1 MAIYKYKDFTYSQEE
16 IDDKIN
22 SSDISLEDF
31 LVKNDIQKIEEEKE
45 VVEASSPVV
54 EEDFQTDTAIGAD
67 VVSTDVP
74 ALDTNTE
81 LDSVDIS
88 LELPETSVDPNN
100 IMSKK
105 RFDELILE
113 GDDAE
118 EDLTSNLNQLLKSQG
133 TGIKIEEAAGGRD
146 QIILTNIETGEK
158 SEPITLPSGYN
169 KDKFDKNERIKSEI
183 DENAYETIMQFINNQ
198 PKTDPYVGSVYR
210 STGMQ
215 PENYFKIDRSSR
227 MMSDVILNSSQMNNI
242 ANIAGENYLKAFKN
256 PSIAGLQLGKN
267 ADRAA
272 SRNYTKEQRHKIQD
286 WAYEQT
292 KITSGIDFTK
302 QDFMEL
308 YGDGENLLQRARFQQ
323 DNSNNL
329 DNLKQYDKK
338 TMAAFIANNTRIRLK
353 KESKAINILAENKSS
368 IYESEDK
375 IKILNQRILEG
386 PSDDV
391 KDEQIW
397 LNSINDEISLE
408 EENIKTSTS
417 NIEAAAVE
425 EATDYAKSQQRT
437 IMSAGN
443 IPQTIGYNEA
453 YAQKYKELTDPN
465 YLNGESPETRRVKR
479 LQDES
484 SYFNA
489 GFDSVSESGL
499 FQYILALQATNPGM
513 TDREAAQVFQKT
525 KYREKADVIN
535 DARNSMIKFSIVKPS
550 GGNTSET
557 KKYLKRI
564 NLLSK
569 SNATEKDGV
578 YEISVFDAK
587 QQIGLNF
594 SDLSYD
600 TLGTRRFEIS
610 KEDENAMLA
619 FEHDSDVINGEL
631 AALFETIDL
640 NKNVKNIKKD
650 SLARVFFQSAKIAT
664 GDFLGVETDYIGN
677 KQKLATIN
685 RNNEDYNVQY
695 AQSISRGEMPAATFT
710 SEQVNSLKT
719 TFGEDFAEM
728 AGGFTPLFAQIMAL
742 SAATGGVMN
751 LVGAAKWIK
760 GALDSGSTFQKLS
773 AYMATGAI
781 EEMKMQFL
789 DFPTGTGFVFG
800 TSGTLVRNVTLGS
813 ITGRPG
819 LNVLNPFFE
828 KFAKPAVSGVAA
840 SEVATVLEKVGEDLM
855 GDAEFKQQFDR
866 LYGDYSEVQ
875 KRLLLNGLLFASTGA
890 VHLKST
896 DFMGTNSKV
905 KLKNDLLMKANDILI
920 DYKNIPDGK
929 RQLKIKDIS
938 ELTTSELNKYTA
950 LRQSASNL
958 EALIAQTKVEPK
970 FDLDSPTINQDIQN
984 ARTNSIVESIKASG
998 VPKEIL
1004 NSVETK
1010 VLDSKSGR
1018 LIDEFGKEVPA
1029 RIVEGKNGKWE
1040 ILLNKELIKKQTE
1053 NGTISGVNELLNHEF
1068 AHLITETHFK
1078 NIPNAKA
1085 KFTQNTLKSLRGL
1098 NINDLGFDPVLLE
1111 KWIGKKY
1118 IGKDGKVNPELE
1130 GKEGLAFAVQFLS
1143 RPEAY
1148 YALKSPTMVKEI
1160 INEIQAIFKVNEYS
1174 GSPPKKAKELA
1185 SFMTSVL
1192 RGSYKNPDAMVK
1204 ALGVDVNKLG
1214 EEDINF
1220 VRNGKDVGLVVQKD
1234 SKSLAAYEKFVSD
1247 KNLNISNKNT
1257 DIENRILQITNNK
1270 PNERLKDLSEKD
1282 QIIFKKELEE
1292 NNKGAL
1298 GVQIRTAIANARSIN
1313 LESAKKVSEADLE
1326 AGFNKEFAD
1335 LLNNYKPL
1343 VKGKDGVVKRI
1354 PFGAYMSGNLFK
1366 RYGDILEANKPDSNV
1381 RITEENM
1388 TIIDRQ
1394 AIENSMD
1401 TVVETGIDSQVVV
1414 GGRLVDRP
1422 SNVVEKINVLDGTK
1436 NNPTVERKGK
1446 PENEIRPGVF
1456 IKPEFKE
1463 VYDQQVMEYLGLVL
1477 NPKNPTTYKQIT
1489 DLSKPFLGRFAG
1501 KMMGVD
1507 GVKASTPNSN
1517 LSQAEANKI
1526 QRFFSNP
1533 ANLKYTIK
1541 ILQEANVPLKGVNG
1555 ETIFNP
1561 GAPTGIPNNVRDL
1574 FYEKGKRVGNNYQ
1587 YRMKKNIALKDIY
1600 EAIGIEFNIK
1610 SKSFTTRV
1618 PDSQTL
1624 KGLFRMLAMAQG
1636 NKFARMG
1643 AEKIGLN
1650 NTIIDSMGEG
1660 RSKFMDAKS
1669 IESLKGVKRVLKEEN
1684 LKNGIKVTDIVDA
1697 INDSDLKSQ
1706 DKDYLIDQV
1715 PEVFM
1720 KLAEKKAAKELFAD
1734 KEALILENSDFTKEE
1749 FEAMKK
1755 VAAESNA
1762 LIAKKLGLNP
1772 KNTSYSELNKSP
1784 LKQKLFQNYMK
1795 KVLKKMGK
1803 LQGLDKAQVNAII
1816 RTMGIGSKSNMELTM
1831 VNGKLKYTN
1840 FKKGSEKTGGGN
1852 EVFINDYVGPGAFKS
1867 GRKLTK
1873 KEIAKR
1879 QALFIPAWGEFKQK
1893 ITKKQIELKKKYGDN
1908 ILKRSEELN
1917 AYSYGLLTKKGF
1929 KKGVDGKFL
1938 LKNGEKVPFTYAETA
1953 AANQAVAKDFIMS
1966 MYDVYAA
1973 AKPGKAKT
1981 MAKEMML
1988 LSFGQQ
1994 TNIATGLIKSLY
2006 KVESIALE
2014 GSKQIEYTDKKGNL
2028 KKTPANHIEHALQL
2042 LNFTDFMFQ
2051 PGGFKSRKAFQKK
2064 LDFFVDV
2071 VAKQHVI
2078 KKELASFNDAGA
2090 KGTTSY
2096 SPTIGETATGGTD
2109 FTSNV
2114 FSTLSQMKNQVMLT
2128 EPGMKPISLAEQIAS
2143 TIPASQ
2149 KATVLTELQTL
2160 INSKPE
2166 NVTSETILLA
2176 NSLNKKTIKTK
2187 REVDEN
2193 NFELIKLANE
2203 KLPSNSTTS
2212 EVLDVLKN
2220 KDIEISKDIKSSF
2233 DSKDLSG
2240 ELNAIIREG
2249 SSEIRNYSSAK
2260 ARLLGQKVKD
2270 DIWIPSSAEDFKGLI
2285 YRTLGKEKLGE
2296 NQFAWYK
2303 ENLIDP
2309 LNKAENL
2316 MAIDATHARASFE
2329 GLKKQ
2334 LKNVPKQLKK
2344 DSSIKG
2350 ITNENA
2356 IRIYNWARQGME
2368 VPGLSKKDLKE
2379 VEKYVDANP
2388 EFVAFSDKLI
2398 EIGKGDGYPPPTE
2411 MWLTG
2416 TMGTD
2421 LRSGLSTVKRGKYLE
2436 ATGFTNNID
2445 KIYSKQN
2452 LNNLEAK
2459 YGTKYRT
2466 ALENMIARIK
2476 SGSNRKPSKNAWENN
2491 LADWLNGAN
2500 AVTMSLNSK
2509 SGVMQLTSSINFLNM
2524 SDNNPLMAG
2533 KAIANIPS
2541 YAAAVKKIWQSDY
2554 LQRRMGGD
2562 KIDVSQNE
2570 VAEAAKSNGVKGLT
2584 NLILQ
2589 KGYIVTRAADA
2600 AAIASGGAT
2609 FLINRTNTYY
2619 KKIFKSLK
2627 EEITSP
2633 EGKDFLSSIETRIK
2647 ANKRLRD
2654 IKDWKDQ
2661 KNKDLVLKEAERM
2674 AFEDFRLISEQT
2686 QQSAATSMISSE
2698 QASISGRAILAFNN
2712 TPAQYTRITKRA
2724 VEDLMAG
2731 RGNKGEH
2738 IRKIIYYSV
2747 AQNLLFNGMSNAMFG
2762 DIWETDEQAA
2772 NPNVQKRKQ
2781 DRNIRTVNGMLDTM
2795 LRGSGIKGAALST
2808 LKNMLI
2814 KVYNENKEKRPDYA
2828 EVALEALDFVPSLD
2842 TKIRKLRKA
2851 GNAISWNYK
2860 DIKKLGLMDS
2870 KNPAYLASS
2879 NIISAATNLPAD
2891 RLLMKFNNMRAVM
2904 TEDMEGWQKVAR
2916 ALGWSEYAAGPYKD
2930 FKKSRSSS
2938 KKSGFED
2945 SFDFS
2950 SDFNSGN
2957 DDFNSDFN

>member
-1 MAIYKYKDFTYSQEE
+1 MAVYKYKDFTYSQEE
-16 IDDKIN
+16 MDEKVN
-22 SSDISLEDF
+22 SLESSLDDY
-31 LVKNDIQKIEEEKE
+31 LIKHPEITIEEEE
-45 VVEASSPVV
+45 VVEASSPVI
-54 EEDFQTDTAIGAD
+54 EEDFQTDITASAD

-81 LDSVDIS
+81 LDLVDIS
-88 LELPETSVDPNN
+88 LESPEISVDPNN

-118 EDLTSNLNQLLKSQG
+118 EDLTSNLNQLLKGQA
-133 TGIKIEEAAGGRD
+133 TGIKVEEAAPGKD

-169 KDKFDKNERIKSEI
+169 NKRSNFKSKI

-198 PKTDPYVGSVYR
+198 PKTDPYVGSVYS

-215 PENYFKIDRSSR
+215 PEDYFKIDRSSR
-227 MMSDVILNSSQMNNI
+227 MMSNVILNSSQMNLI
-242 ANIAGENYLKAFKN
+242 ANTAAEKYIEAFKN

-272 SRNYTKEQRHKIQD
+272 SRNYTIEQRRKIQD

-292 KITSGIDFTK
+292 KIVSQIDFTK

-338 TMAAFIANNTRIRLK
+338 TMDAFIANNTKIRLK
-353 KESKAINILAENKSS
+353 NESKAINILAENKSS

-408 EENIKTSTS
+408 QENIKTSTS

-425 EATDYAKSQQRT
+425 EATDYARSQSRT
-437 IMSAGN
+437 IMSVGN
-443 IPQTIGYNEA
+443 IPQTIGFKEA
-453 YAQKYKELTDPN
+453 YDQKYKELTDPN

-479 LQDES
+479 LQNES
-484 SYFNA
+484 SYYNA

-499 FQYILALQATNPGM
+499 LQYMLALQATNPGM

-550 GGNTSET
+550 GGNASET

-619 FEHDSDVINGEL
+619 FEHDSDVIDGEL

-650 SLARVFFQSAKIAT
+650 SKARIFFQSAKIAT

-677 KQKLATIN
+677 KQKLAIIN
-685 RNNEDYNVQY
+685 RNNEDYNLKY

-710 SEQVNSLKT
+710 SEQINNLKT
-719 TFGEDFAEM
+719 TFSEDFAEM

-789 DFPTGTGFVFG
+789 EFPTGTGFVFG
-800 TSGTLVRNVTLGS
+800 TSGTLIRNVTLGS

-828 KFAKPAVSGVAA
+828 KFVKPAVSGVAA
-840 SEVATVLEKVGEDLM
+840 SEVATVLEKAAEDLM
-855 GDAEFKQQFDR
+855 GNAEFKQEFDK
-866 LYGDYSEVQ
+866 LYGDYSETQ
-875 KRLLLNGLLFASTGA
+875 KRLLLNGLLFASTGP

-896 DFMGTNSKV
+896 DFMGTNSKI

-938 ELTTSELNKYTA
+938 ELTKSELNKYTA

-970 FDLDSPTINQDIQN
+970 FNLDSPTINQDIQN

-1018 LIDEFGKEVPA
+1018 LIDEFGNEVPA
-1029 RIVEGKNGKWE
+1029 RIVEGKKGKWE

-1078 NIPNAKA
+1078 NIQVKGGNARA
-1085 KFTQNTLKSLRGL
+1085 KFTKNTLKSLRGL
-1098 NINDLGFDPVLLE
+1098 NMNDLGFDPVLLE
-1111 KWIGKKY
+1111 KWIGKNY

-1160 INEIQAIFKVNEYS
+1160 INEIQDIFKINKYS

-1192 RGSYKNPDAMVK
+1192 RGSYKNPAEMVK
-1204 ALGVDVNKLG
+1204 ALGMDVNKLG

-1247 KNLNISNKNT
+1247 KNLNISNRNT
-1257 DIENRILQITNNK
+1257 DIENRILKITNNK
-1270 PNERLKDLSEKD
+1270 PDVRLKDLSKED

-1292 NNKGAL
+1292 NNKGVL
-1298 GVQIRTAIANARSIN
+1298 GVQIRIAIANARNIN

-1343 VKGKDGVVKRI
+1343 VKGKDGVVKKI
-1354 PFGAYMSGNLFK
+1354 PFGAYMSSNLSK
-1366 RYGDILEANKPDSNV
+1366 RYGAILEANKPDSNV

-1517 LSQAEANKI
+1517 LSKAEANKI
-1526 QRFFSNP
+1526 QRFFANP

-1587 YRMKKNIALKDIY
+1587 YKMKKNIALKDIY

-1610 SKSFTTRV
+1610 SKSFTTRA
-1618 PDSQTL
+1618 PKSQTL

-1669 IESLKGVKRVLKEEN
+1669 IESLKGVRKVLKEEN
-1684 LKNGIKVTDIVDA
+1684 LKNGITANDIVNA
-1697 INDSDLKSQ
+1697 VNDSDLKIET
-1706 DKDYLIDQV
+1706 KEYIIDQV
-1715 PEVFM
+1715 PETLM
-1720 KLAEKKAAKELFAD
+1720 KLAAK
-1734 KEALILENSDFTKEE
+1734 KEAKKLFEDYEKLRVEESGGLTLEEIESTDKISEKNLKAVGKKYGLDLKNISYGEMKTNSVLRESWKGFTKDVISRMGLFEGMSKSQVDSFITTLGVGSKSLKVVDPVTGIATYTNKGKAGNEAFINEYFGEGTFKSGKKLSEE
-1749 FEAMKK
+1749 QI
-1755 VAAESNA
+1755 AERDAFFIPSWD
-1762 LIAKKLGLNP
+1762 IAKKKITAEQNRLKETNLSNREKRSILNDFSYNLLASKKINP
-1772 KNTSYSELNKSP
+1772 K
-1784 LKQKLFQNYMK
+1784 
-1795 KVLKKMGK
+1795 
-1803 LQGLDKAQVNAII
+1803 
-1816 RTMGIGSKSNMELTM
+1816 
-1831 VNGKLKYTN
+1831 
-1840 FKKGSEKTGGGN
+1840 
-1852 EVFINDYVGPGAFKS
+1852 
-1867 GRKLTK
+1867 TK
-1873 KEIAKR
+1873 KR
-1879 QALFIPAWGEFKQK
+1879 Y
-1893 ITKKQIELKKKYGDN
+1893 TY
-1908 ILKRSEELN
+1908 EE
-1917 AYSYGLLTKKGF
+1917 TIK
-1929 KKGVDGKFL
+1929 
-1938 LKNGEKVPFTYAETA
+1938 
-1953 AANQAVAKDFIMS
+1953 ANRAVAKDYIMS
-1966 MYDVYAA
+1966 MYDVIS
-1973 AKPGKAKT
+1973 KAKT
-1981 MAKEMML
+1981 PKEKKAAQELMVM
-1988 LSFGQQ
+1988 SMGMQ
-1994 TNIATGLIKSLY
+1994 TNIAKGLIKSLY
-2006 KVESIALE
+2006 KVEGITLE
-2014 GSKQIEYTDKKGNL
+2014 GSPLVQAKTKTGELKFDKNGK
-2028 KKTPANHIEHALQL
+2028 PVMMPENHWEHAMQL
-2042 LNFTDFMFQ
+2042 LNFTDFTIGAMM
-2051 PGGFKSRKAFQKK
+2051 KSKNRNVFERKFDRLMKNANQYF
-2064 LDFFVDV
+2064 
-2071 VAKQHVI
+2071 I
-2078 KKELASFNDAGA
+2078 KKSLQQFNDS
-2090 KGTTSY
+2090 KGQ
-2096 SPTIGETATGGTD
+2096 GGPAA
-2109 FTSNV
+2109 
-2114 FSTLSQMKNQVMLT
+2114 FSTLFQDGKAKIDSDFTKNVFKTFNEMKDITLLR

-2149 KATVLTELQTL
+2149 KATVLTELQAKIKKEGYGSSENVL
-2160 INSKPE
+2160 FENALKPE
-2166 NVTSETILLA
+2166 
-2176 NSLNKKTIKTK
+2176 TIKETK
-2187 REVDEN
+2187 IVNNN

-2203 KLPSNSTTS
+2203 GTGVAKGADLPYNTS
-2212 EVLDVLKN
+2212 ATEVLNVLKN

-2240 ELNAIIREG
+2240 ELNTIIRGG

-2260 ARLLGQKVKD
+2260 AALLGKKIKD

-2285 YRTLGKEKLGE
+2285 YRTLSKGKLGE
-2296 NQFAWYK
+2296 NQFNWYK

-2309 LNKAENL
+2309 LNRAENL
-2316 MAIDATHARASFE
+2316 MAVDRTHVRSSFE

-2334 LKNVPKQLKK
+2334 FKNIPKELKK
-2344 DSSIKG
+2344 ESSIKG

-2356 IRIYNWARQGME
+2356 IRIYNWTRQGME
-2368 VPGLSKKDLKE
+2368 IPGLSKKDLKE

-2398 EIGKGDGYPPPTE
+2398 EIAKGDGYPPPTE
-2411 MWLTG
+2411 TWLTG

-2421 LRSGLSTVKRGKYLE
+2421 LRSGLSTVKRAKYLN

-2445 KIYSKQN
+2445 QIYSKQN

-2459 YGTKYRT
+2459 YGTKYRV
-2466 ALENMIARIK
+2466 ALENMITRIK

-2500 AVTMSLNSK
+2500 AVTMALNMK
-2509 SGVMQLTSSINFLNM
+2509 SGIMQLTSSINYLNA
-2524 SDNNPLMAG
+2524 SDNNPIAAG
-2533 KAIANIPS
+2533 MVIGNLPVYS
-2541 YAAAVKKIWQSDY
+2541 AAVKRIWQSDY
-2554 LQRRMGGD
+2554 LRDRMGGD
-2562 KIDVSQNE
+2562 KVDVSQNE
-2570 VAEAAKSNGVKGLT
+2570 VAEAAKTGGVKGLT

-2609 FLINRTNTYY
+2609 FLVNRTKTY
-2619 KKIFKSLK
+2619 KKQGMS
-2627 EEITSP
+2627 E
-2633 EGKDFLSSIETRIK
+2633 
-2647 ANKRLRD
+2647 
-2654 IKDWKDQ
+2654 
-2661 KNKDLVLKEAERM
+2661 KEAGDK

-2731 RGNKGEH
+2731 RGNKGEN

-2762 DIWETDEQAA
+2762 DIWETDQQAA
-2772 NPNVQKRKQ
+2772 NPAVQKRKQ

-2795 LRGSGIKGAALST
+2795 LRGSGIKGAAVST

-2814 KVYNENKEKRPDYA
+2814 KVYNENKKSRPEYA
-2828 EVALEALDFVPSLD
+2828 NVALEALDFVPSLD
-2842 TKIRKLRKA
+2842 TKIRKLRAA
-2851 GNAISWNYK
+2851 GNEISWNYK

-2879 NIISAATNLPAD
+2879 NVISAATNFPAD

-2904 TEDMEGWQKVAR
+2904 TEDMEGWQKISR
-2916 ALGWSEYAAGPYKD
+2916 ALGWSEYAVGPYKD
-2930 FKKSRSSS
+2930 FKKSRSS

>member
-16 IDDKIN
+16 IEEKVDTL
-22 SSDISLEDF
+22 DISFEDY
-31 LVKNDIQKIEEEKE
+31 LIKNDIKKVEEE

-54 EEDFQTDTAIGAD
+54 EEDFQTDTAVSAD
-67 VVSTDVP
+67 VVSIDVP

-81 LDSVDIS
+81 LESVDIS
-88 LELPETSVDPNN
+88 LESPEISVDPNN

-118 EDLTSNLNQLLKSQG
+118 EDLTSNLNQLLKGQA
-133 TGIKIEEAAGGRD
+133 TGIKVEEAAGGRD

-169 KDKFDKNERIKSEI
+169 KNKFDGNKRIKNEI
-183 DENAYETIMQFINNQ
+183 DENAYETVMQFINNQ

-227 MMSDVILNSSQMNNI
+227 MMSDVILNSSQMNLI
-242 ANIAGENYLKAFKN
+242 ANTAAEKYIEAFKN

-272 SRNYTKEQRHKIQD
+272 SRNYTTEQRRKIQD

-292 KITSGIDFTK
+292 KIVSQIDFTK

-308 YGDGENLLQRARFQQ
+308 YGDGENLLQTSRLQQ
-323 DNSNNL
+323 DHSNNL

-338 TMAAFIANNTRIRLK
+338 TMDAFIANNTEIRLK
-353 KESKAINILAENKSS
+353 NESKAINILAENKSS

-375 IKILNQRILEG
+375 IKILNQRISEG

-484 SYFNA
+484 SYYNA

-550 GGNTSET
+550 GGNASET

-569 SNATEKDGV
+569 SNATEKDGM

-619 FEHDSDVINGEL
+619 FEHDSDVIDGEL

-650 SLARVFFQSAKIAT
+650 SKARVFFQSAKIAT

-710 SEQVNSLKT
+710 SEQINNLKT

-855 GDAEFKQQFDR
+855 GDAEFKQEFDR

-896 DFMGTNSKV
+896 DFMGTNSKI

-1029 RIVEGKNGKWE
+1029 RIVEGKDGKWE

-1053 NGTISGVNELLNHEF
+1053 NGTISGVNELLNHEY

-1160 INEIQAIFKVNEYS
+1160 INEIQDIFKINKYS

-1192 RGSYKNPDAMVK
+1192 RGSYKNPAEMVK
-1204 ALGVDVNKLG
+1204 ALGMDVNKLG

-1257 DIENRILQITNNK
+1257 DIENRILKITNNK
-1270 PNERLKDLSEKD
+1270 PNVRLKDLSEKD

-1298 GVQIRTAIANARSIN
+1298 GVQIRTAIANARNIN

-1343 VKGKDGVVKRI
+1343 VKGKDGVVKKI

-1366 RYGDILEANKPDSNV
+1366 RYGAILEANKPDSNV
-1381 RITEENM
+1381 RITDENM

-1507 GVKASTPNSN
+1507 GVKASTPNRN

-1587 YRMKKNIALKDIY
+1587 YQMKKNIALKDIY
-1600 EAIGIEFNIK
+1600 KAIGIEFNIK

-1669 IESLKGVKRVLKEEN
+1669 IESLKGVRKVLKEEN
-1684 LKNGIKVTDIVDA
+1684 LKNGITANDIVNA
-1697 INDSDLKSQ
+1697 VNDSDLKIET
-1706 DKDYLIDQV
+1706 KEYIIDQV
-1715 PEVFM
+1715 PETLM
-1720 KLAEKKAAKELFAD
+1720 KLAAK
-1734 KEALILENSDFTKEE
+1734 KEAKKLFEDYEKLRIEESGGLTLEEIESTDKISEKNLKAVGKKYGLDLKNISYGEMKTNSVLRESWKGFTKDVISKMGLFEGMSKSQVDSFITTLGVGSKSLKVVDPVTGITTYTNKGKAGNEAFINEYFGEGTYKSGKKLSEE
-1749 FEAMKK
+1749 QI
-1755 VAAESNA
+1755 AERDAFFIPSWD
-1762 LIAKKLGLNP
+1762 IAKKKITAEQNRLKETNLSNREKRSILNDFSYNLLASKKINP
-1772 KNTSYSELNKSP
+1772 K
-1784 LKQKLFQNYMK
+1784 
-1795 KVLKKMGK
+1795 
-1803 LQGLDKAQVNAII
+1803 
-1816 RTMGIGSKSNMELTM
+1816 
-1831 VNGKLKYTN
+1831 
-1840 FKKGSEKTGGGN
+1840 
-1852 EVFINDYVGPGAFKS
+1852 
-1867 GRKLTK
+1867 TK
-1873 KEIAKR
+1873 KRYTYE
-1879 QALFIPAWGEFKQK
+1879 E
-1893 ITKKQIELKKKYGDN
+1893 TIE
-1908 ILKRSEELN
+1908 
-1917 AYSYGLLTKKGF
+1917 
-1929 KKGVDGKFL
+1929 
-1938 LKNGEKVPFTYAETA
+1938 
-1953 AANQAVAKDFIMS
+1953 ANRAVAKDYIMS
-1966 MYDVYAA
+1966 MYDVIS
-1973 AKPGKAKT
+1973 KAKT
-1981 MAKEMML
+1981 PKEKKAAQELMVM
-1988 LSFGQQ
+1988 SMGMQ
-1994 TNIATGLIKSLY
+1994 TNIAKGLIKSLY
-2006 KVESIALE
+2006 KVEGITLE
-2014 GSKQIEYTDKKGNL
+2014 GSPLVQAKTKTGELKFDKNGK
-2028 KKTPANHIEHALQL
+2028 PVMMPENHWEHAMQL
-2042 LNFTDFMFQ
+2042 LNFTDFTIGAMM
-2051 PGGFKSRKAFQKK
+2051 KSKNRNVFERKFDRLMKNANQYF
-2064 LDFFVDV
+2064 
-2071 VAKQHVI
+2071 I
-2078 KKELASFNDAGA
+2078 KKSLQQFNDS
-2090 KGTTSY
+2090 KGQ
-2096 SPTIGETATGGTD
+2096 GGPAA
-2109 FTSNV
+2109 
-2114 FSTLSQMKNQVMLT
+2114 FSTLFQDGKAKIDSDFTKNVFKTFNEMKDITLLR
-2128 EPGMKPISLAEQIAS
+2128 EPGLESISLAEKIAS
-2143 TIPASQ
+2143 TIPSNQ
-2149 KATVLTELQTL
+2149 TATVLTELQTL
-2160 INSKPE
+2160 IKLKPE
-2166 NVTSETILLA
+2166 EVTSETILLE
-2176 NSLNKKTIKTK
+2176 NSLNKPTIQAKK
-2187 REVDEN
+2187 EVDIN

-2203 KLPSNSTTS
+2203 KLPSNSTTP
-2212 EVLDVLKN
+2212 EILRVLKEKDN
-2220 KDIEISKDIKSSF
+2220 KIAEEIKQSN
-2233 DSKDLSG
+2233 DSKDLSV
-2240 ELNAIIREG
+2240 ELNKIIRNG
-2249 SSEIRNYSSAK
+2249 STEVRNYSSAQ
-2260 ARLLGQKVKD
+2260 AALLGKKIKD

-2285 YRTLGKEKLGE
+2285 YRTLGKGKEGE
-2296 NQFAWYK
+2296 QQFAWYK

-2316 MAIDATHARASFE
+2316 ASVDTRNIE
-2329 GLKKQ
+2329 KSWLGLKKQ
-2334 LKNVPKQLKK
+2334 LKNVPKQLRKNS
-2344 DSSIKG
+2344 DVKG
-2350 ITNENA
+2350 FTNENA

-2368 VPGLSKKDLKE
+2368 VPGLSKQNLKD
-2379 VEKYVDANP
+2379 VINYVDANP

-2398 EIGKGDGYPPPTE
+2398 EMAKGDGYPPPTE

-2421 LRSGLSTVKRGKYLE
+2421 LRSGLGSVKRAKYLE

-2445 KIYSKQN
+2445 QIYSKQN

-2459 YGTKYRT
+2459 YGTKYRV
-2466 ALENMIARIK
+2466 ALENMITRIK
-2476 SGSNRKPSKNAWENN
+2476 SGRNRKPSKNEWENRM
-2491 LADWLNGAN
+2491 ADWLNGAN
-2500 AVTMSLNSK
+2500 AVTMSLNVK
-2509 SGVMQLTSSINFLNM
+2509 SGVMQMTSSINYLNA
-2524 SDNNPLMAG
+2524 SDNNPIAAG
-2533 KAIANIPS
+2533 MVIGNLPVYS
-2541 YAAAVKKIWQSDY
+2541 AAVRKIWKSDY
-2554 LQRRMGGD
+2554 LQDRMGGD

-2570 VAEAAKSNGVKGLT
+2570 VAEAAKSNGIKGLT

-2609 FLINRTNTYY
+2609 FLVNRTRTY
-2619 KKIFKSLK
+2619 KKQGMS
-2627 EEITSP
+2627 E
-2633 EGKDFLSSIETRIK
+2633 
-2647 ANKRLRD
+2647 
-2654 IKDWKDQ
+2654 
-2661 KNKDLVLKEAERM
+2661 KEAGDK

-2686 QQSAATSMISSE
+2686 QQSAATSMLSSE

-2731 RGNKGEH
+2731 RGSKGEN

-2795 LRGSGIKGAALST
+2795 LRGSGIKGAAVST

-2814 KVYNENKEKRPDYA
+2814 KVYNENKKKRPDYA

-2842 TKIRKLRKA
+2842 TKIRKLRAA

-2879 NIISAATNLPAD
+2879 NVISAATNFPAD

-2904 TEDMEGWQKVAR
+2904 TEDMEGWQKISR
-2916 ALGWSEYAAGPYKD
+2916 ALGWSEYAVGPYKD